1 MLKIKTYSYI
11 SLLALPM
18 VLSFSVMADT
28 KNTTEISG
36 QQIKQEIPQKLQQTD
51 TSGKEIKDRH
61 SAKLL
66 NLKLLI
72 MKKQKKN
79 QVKSVKFRMKGKS

>member
-36 QQIKQEIPQKLQQTD
+36 NFSRQILQERKLKTGIQQNSST
-51 TSGKEIKDRH
+51 
-61 SAKLL
+61 
-66 NLKLLI
+66 
-72 MKKQKKN
+72 
-79 QVKSVKFRMKGKS
+79 